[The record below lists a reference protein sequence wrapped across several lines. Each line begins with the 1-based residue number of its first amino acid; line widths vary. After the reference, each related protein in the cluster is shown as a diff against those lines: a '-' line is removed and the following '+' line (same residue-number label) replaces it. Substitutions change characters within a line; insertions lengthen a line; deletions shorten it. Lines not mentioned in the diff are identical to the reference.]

1 MALVM
6 CAVVIAGQ
14 NYQAYLGHVDLMGLL
29 TSYIG
34 LPLFLA
40 LWAGHRIVTGAPRV
54 DPATADLSRS
64 CVLGLSSRGVSVPH
78 HHRFPLD
85 SGSGPISSPNPGIE
99 GNGGDFANQRAQ
111 AASSGSANRP
121 VMLALASS
129 LARMVKRTWALVASS
144 GTGSFSS
151 GSACTV
157 KT

>member
-78 HHRFPLD
+78 HSRFPLD
-85 SGSGPISSPNPGIE
+85 SGSGPISSPIQESRGMVVTSPTSGLR
-99 GNGGDFANQRAQ
+99 QRPP
-111 AASSGSANRP
+111 AA
-121 VMLALASS
+121 
-129 LARMVKRTWALVASS
+129 RT
-144 GTGSFSS
+144 GR
-151 GSACTV
+151 
-157 KT
+157 

>member
-1 MALVM
+1 MGIAWSHYHFRKAYLAQGRSLADLPFRARWFPLGPLVALVM

-64 CVLGLSSRGVSVPH
+64 
-78 HHRFPLD
+78 
-85 SGSGPISSPNPGIE
+85 
-99 GNGGDFANQRAQ
+99 
-111 AASSGSANRP
+111 
-121 VMLALASS
+121 
-129 LARMVKRTWALVASS
+129 
-144 GTGSFSS
+144 
-151 GSACTV
+151 
-157 KT
+157 